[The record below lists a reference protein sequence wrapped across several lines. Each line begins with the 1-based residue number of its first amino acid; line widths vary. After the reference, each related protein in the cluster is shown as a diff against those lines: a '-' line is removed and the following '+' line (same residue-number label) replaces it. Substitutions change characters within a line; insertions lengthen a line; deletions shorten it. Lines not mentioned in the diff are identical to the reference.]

1 MLQRQ
6 LRWIVAGCAA
16 AAVIGFAPARS
27 SAEVQILV
35 EELNASSTVVGSS
48 AYTVGSPTGATTFF
62 QNFSYSSPTGQFT
75 LSGTTGTNS
84 QLGTLNASL
93 STSFTAGFTSNFDPT
108 QGHTLRIT
116 VTDDKYT
123 SNGAPAVLQNSA
135 GVALGFAGGS
145 IQVDSFSRIY
155 DPTASGSV
163 AASNTGTLADGT
175 TLGGPTGVATDSLP
189 SDPTNARITSA
200 NVSGLNTPYAIQ
212 QVILISVSQNQNG
225 SIDPN
230 STFTGSA
237 GARVDPTT
245 RAVPAPG
252 GLVLGLVALP
262 LFGLRRTLRKRA
274 AT

>member
-6 LRWIVAGCAA
+6 LRWIAAGLAA
-16 AAVIGFAPARS
+16 IAVVCFAPARS

-48 AYTVGSPTGATTFF
+48 AYTVGSPAGATTFF

-75 LSGTTGTNS
+75 LNGSTGTNS
-84 QLGTLNASL
+84 HQGTLNASL
-93 STSFTAGFTSNFDPT
+93 STSFTAGFTSNFDPS
-108 QGHTLRIT
+108 QPHTLRIT
-116 VTDDKYT
+116 ITDDKFT
-123 SNGAPAVLQNSA
+123 SNGASAMLRNSA

-155 DPTASGSV
+155 DPTAAGAV
-163 AASNTGTLADGT
+163 AASSTSTLADGPT
-175 TLGGPTGVATDSLP
+175 SGGPTGVATDTLP
-189 SDPTNARITSA
+189 SDPNNTRITSSD
-200 NVSGLNTPYAIQ
+200 VSGLSTPYAIQ
-212 QVILISVSQNQNG
+212 QVILISVNQTG
-225 SIDPN
+225 SIDPS

-252 GLVLGLVALP
+252 GLALGLIALP
-262 LFGLRRTLRKRA
+262 LLGLRRTFRKRA
-274 AT
+274 AV